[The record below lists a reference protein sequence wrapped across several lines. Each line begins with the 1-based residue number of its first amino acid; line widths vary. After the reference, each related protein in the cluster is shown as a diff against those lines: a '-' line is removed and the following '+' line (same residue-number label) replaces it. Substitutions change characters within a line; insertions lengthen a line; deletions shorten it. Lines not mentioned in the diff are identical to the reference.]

1 MSDLDDNAMMH
12 DNPLAHLTLER
23 AIRLRW
29 ALRDIL
35 ANRTKFLPLA
45 DADLQ
50 LLIEMRLVE
59 MRDDEPALT
68 EAGLAV
74 IE

>member
-1 MSDLDDNAMMH
+1 MSDFDDIAAVH
-12 DNPLAHLTLER
+12 ANPFAHLTLER
-23 AIRLRW
+23 AITLRW

-50 LLIEMRLVE
+50 LLIEMGLVE
-59 MRDDEPALT
+59 VHDDEPSLT
-68 EAGLAV
+68 EPGLAA

>member
-1 MSDLDDNAMMH
+1 MADLDYADTVQH
-12 DNPLAHLTLER
+12 DPLAHLTLDR
-23 AIRLRW
+23 AIELRW

-35 ANRTKFLPLA
+35 AGRTKFLPLA
-45 DADLQ
+45 DGDLQ
-50 LLIEMRLVE
+50 LLVEMGLAE

-68 EAGLAV
+68 EAGLAL